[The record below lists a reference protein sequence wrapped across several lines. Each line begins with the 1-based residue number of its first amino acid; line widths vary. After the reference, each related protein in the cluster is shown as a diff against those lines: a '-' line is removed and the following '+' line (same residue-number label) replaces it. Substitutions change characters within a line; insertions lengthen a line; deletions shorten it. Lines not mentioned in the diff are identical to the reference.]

1 MMVLQN
7 ASKRQ
12 QWVFLKPVSMIAL
25 ASLAACGGSG
35 GGSGG
40 GSSASQS
47 TAIVDGYAPIA
58 NKTASTPSNLQFVAI
73 TNDGTPSTGNAGALN
88 HGNGRINSGLL
99 AGTLNSGRTQ
109 IGLPGGS
116 DVRLTNEGG
125 TEFLRMFQ
133 TDGLAPDRF
142 GVVGVA
148 TELADMPDSG
158 DVTYNGRVRMDA
170 FDGAASYAL
179 SGDARITADFD
190 GGGSV
195 DSRFS
200 NLSGTRND
208 TQSVSNVGTINI
220 DDAVISGSSFSGGT
234 VSTTGAV
241 FDLSGTPSTN
251 GTNGQFFG
259 PDADEVGGTVVIK
272 DGDLEVFGVYAA
284 D

>member
-1 MMVLQN
+1 MMIEHL
-7 ASKRQ
+7 SPKRLPNT
-12 QWVFLKPVSMIAL
+12 FLKVAFL
-25 ASLAACGGSG
+25 VAGLSLTACG
-35 GGSGG
+35 GG
-40 GSSASQS
+40 GSSGGDGGSASEN
-47 TAIVDGYAPIA
+47 TAVVDGYAPVA
-58 NKTASTPSNLQFVAI
+58 NKTATSLSALQFVAI
-73 TNDGTPSTGNAGALN
+73 TNDGTPSTGNAGSLN
-88 HGNGRINSGLL
+88 HRNGQISSGLL
-99 AGTLNSGRTQ
+99 AGTLNSGTTR
-109 IGLPGGS
+109 IDLPGGG
-116 DVRLTNEGG
+116 DVTLTNEGG

-158 DVTYNGRVRMDA
+158 AITYNGRVRMAA
-170 FDGAASYAL
+170 FDGGESYTL
-179 SGDARITADFD
+179 TGDARVTADFA
-190 GGGSV
+190 GSGTV

-208 TQSVSNVGTINI
+208 AESVNNVGTINI
-220 DDAVISGSSFSGGT
+220 DDAAISGSSFSGGT

-241 FDLSGTPSTN
+241 FELSGSPSTS

-272 DGDLEVFGVYAA
+272 DSELEVFGVYAA